1 MKNFSINAR
10 VRAVRKSKG
19 LSQAEFGKAI
29 SLKQGGVSYI
39 EQEGNTV
46 TEQNI
51 ALICQHFNV
60 RRAWL
65 VDGEGEM
72 QDSPE
77 NSLFATFAKEY
88 KLTPAEQN
96 AARFLLTLSSE
107 ERQQML
113 KYVTMLANAIHG
125 NTQPQSEAG
134 AAKGQ
139 QKTLDP
145 ERAALHQELDE
156 ALNEKEAA
164 SAASAS
170 KDSSAKWA

>member
-1 MKNFSINAR
+1 MENFSINAR
-10 VRAVRKSKG
+10 VRAVRKAKG
-19 LSQAEFGKAI
+19 LNQAEFGKVI

-51 ALICQHFNV
+51 SLICQHFNV

-72 QDSPE
+72 FDSPE
-77 NSLFATFAKEY
+77 NSLFASFAQEY
-88 KLTPAEQN
+88 NLTPAEQN

-113 KYVTMLANAIHG
+113 KYVTMLADAINVG
-125 NTQPQSEAG
+125 AQDTAKIDAEVEAYRQELEAEQ
-134 AAKGQ
+134 AAKG
-139 QKTLDP
+139 K
-145 ERAALHQELDE
+145 LHHSEDTDGII
-156 ALNEKEAA
+156 A
-164 SAASAS
+164 
-170 KDSSAKWA
+170 

>member
-1 MKNFSINAR
+1 MENFSINAR
-10 VRAVRKSKG
+10 VRAVRKAKG
-19 LSQAEFGKAI
+19 LNQAEFGKAI

-51 ALICQHFNV
+51 SLICQHFNV

-72 QDSPE
+72 FDSPE
-77 NSLFATFAKEY
+77 NSLFASFAQEY
-88 KLTPAEQN
+88 NLTPAEQN

-113 KYVTMLANAIHG
+113 KYVTMLADAIHG
-125 NTQPQSEAG
+125 GEQEQPQGQTAIEAEVSAYQKELEG
-134 AAKGQ
+134 AQGKQSPFAGGEDTAK
-139 QKTLDP
+139 
-145 ERAALHQELDE
+145 RA
-156 ALNEKEAA
+156 
-164 SAASAS
+164 
-170 KDSSAKWA
+170 

>member
-51 ALICQHFNV
+51 TLICQHFNV

-65 VDGEGEM
+65 VDGEGDM
-72 QDSPE
+72 YDSPE
-77 NSLFATFAKEY
+77 NSLFANFAKEFN
-88 KLTPAEQN
+88 LNQAEQN
-96 AARFLLTLSSE
+96 LARFFLTLPAE
-107 ERQQML
+107 ERRQML
-113 KYVTMLANAIHG
+113 KYVTMLADAIQGKEAPPPGSDIEAEVEAYRKELQDIHA
-125 NTQPQSEAG
+125 AG
-134 AAKGQ
+134 AQGKQPPSEDTAPK
-139 QKTLDP
+139 
-145 ERAALHQELDE
+145 RA
-156 ALNEKEAA
+156 
-164 SAASAS
+164 
-170 KDSSAKWA
+170 